1 MARKRKR
8 SITFWLI
15 KLPLFLLTAVIV
27 GCNLWIV
34 ASTHGRIYAS
44 AGDIEAQPVA
54 LVLGTSKN
62 VAPDTPNR
70 HFNNRIAA
78 AVALFKTG
86 KVERLLVSGYRDS
99 QYYDETRDMIA
110 KLKSAG
116 VPADA
121 ILADNEGAR
130 TLDSVARAASI
141 FGYEQFVIVSDD
153 FHVARALFIADRLG
167 LEAIAMKSAR
177 VELENSSKVRLRE
190 YLARVKAVM
199 DFYLW
204 KTKAEAVLTL
214 R

>member
-15 KLPLFLLTAVIV
+15 KLPLILLIGGVVA
-27 GCNLWIV
+27 CNLWIV
-34 ASTHGRIYAS
+34 ISTHGRVYAS
-44 AGDIEAQPVA
+44 AADIEAQPVA

-86 KVERLLVSGYRDS
+86 KVEKLLVSGYRDS
-99 QYYDETRDMIA
+99 KYYDETLDMIA

-116 VPADA
+116 VPPEF

-130 TLDSVARAASI
+130 TLDSIVRAKSV
-141 FGYEQFVIVSDD
+141 FGFDRFVIVSDD
-153 FHVARALFIADRLG
+153 FHVSRALFIADELG
-167 LEAIAMKSAR
+167 LNAVAMKSAS
-177 VELENSSKVRLRE
+177 VEIENSAKVRLRE
-190 YLARVKAVM
+190 YFARVKAVM
-199 DFYLW
+199 DLYLW
-204 KTKAEAVLTL
+204 TGDAGPALTL